1 MGVNATVADDWAGH
15 RGRRW
20 LRDVDVME
28 EQLAPVG
35 EALLQRAAPA
45 PGERVLD
52 VGCGAGWT
60 TRRIAEAVGPDGLA
74 LGLDISEPLLAEAA
88 RRGAGLPQLRFQLGD
103 AGQVQPE
110 GGPFDRLMSRFGVM
124 FFGDPP
130 AAFRHLASLLKPE
143 GQLNLA
149 VWAEPARNPWMTEMR
164 RIVGRHVELPTV
176 DPLAPGPFQLAG
188 PAFHGQLL
196 EQAGFVGLEREL
208 LELPMWIGG
217 RGATPATA
225 AAFALGAF
233 SVGELAEA
241 AGPAVHQA
249 VIAELEQLYAGL
261 ATSEGVAMPAAVWML
276 SARRG

>member
-88 RRGAGLPQLRFQLGD
+88 RRGEDLGAPDVLERYQGWRRFDSVSLALGMDTVNKLVSNDNPILRAGRDLGLGLVNAIPGLRRGFMRQAAGLTG
-103 AGQVQPE
+103 
-110 GGPFDRLMSRFGVM
+110 
-124 FFGDPP
+124 
-130 AAFRHLASLLKPE
+130 
-143 GQLNLA
+143 
-149 VWAEPARNPWMTEMR
+149 
-164 RIVGRHVELPTV
+164 ELPK
-176 DPLAPGPFQLAG
+176 LLAG
-188 PAFHGQLL
+188 H
-196 EQAGFVGLEREL
+196 R
-208 LELPMWIGG
+208 I
-217 RGATPATA
+217 
-225 AAFALGAF
+225 
-233 SVGELAEA
+233 
-241 AGPAVHQA
+241 
-249 VIAELEQLYAGL
+249 
-261 ATSEGVAMPAAVWML
+261 
-276 SARRG
+276 

>member
-1 MGVNATVADDWAGH
+1 MGVNAAAADDWAGH

-35 EALLQRAAPA
+35 EALLQRASPA
-45 PGERVLD
+45 AGERVLD

-60 TRRIAEAVGPDGLA
+60 TRRIAEAVGPEGLA
-74 LGLDISEPLLAEAA
+74 LGLDISEPLLAEAE
-88 RRGAGLPQLRFQLGD
+88 RRGAGTPQLRFQLGD
-103 AGQVQPE
+103 AGSVQPQ

-124 FFGDPP
+124 FFADPP
-130 AAFRHLASLLKPE
+130 AAFRHLASLLTAQ

-164 RIVGRHVELPTV
+164 RVVGRHVELPAA
-176 DPLAPGPFQLAG
+176 DPLAPGPFQLANPDYHAG
-188 PAFHGQLL
+188 LL
-196 EQAGFVGLEREL
+196 EGAGFRDFSREL
-208 LELPMWIGG
+208 LELPMWVAG
-217 RGATPATA
+217 RGATPASA

-241 AGPAVHQA
+241 AGPAVHKA
-249 VIAELEQLYAGL
+249 VIAELEELYAGV
-261 ATSEGVAMPAAVWML
+261 ATSEGVAMPAAVWLL